1 MLEILATL
9 GRTMGF
15 SFGAGIN
22 LYATVAIL
30 GLAERYGWVDLPEQ
44 FRVFDNDVVIVVAL
58 VLYVVEFVADKI
70 PWVDSIWDAVHTVIR
85 PIGGAVL
92 AVTTFGDASPAVQG
106 LVALLGGALA
116 TGTHLTKA
124 GTRAAA
130 NTSPEPFSNWA
141 LSLGEDVF
149 VIGLSAL
156 ALKYPIAAAFVVI
169 LGVVAMIVFASWIVR
184 AVKRRWGVPRAVP
197 ATDDRALGF
206 RL

>member
-1 MLEILATL
+1 MFEILATL

-15 SFGAGIN
+15 SFAAGIN

-30 GLAERYGWVDLPEQ
+30 GLAKRYGWVDLPEQ
-44 FRVFDNDVVIVVAL
+44 FGVFDNDVVIVVAL
-58 VLYVVEFVADKI
+58 VLYVIEFVADKI
-70 PWVDSIWDAVHTVIR
+70 PWVDSVWDAVHTVIR

-92 AVTTFGDASPAVQG
+92 AVTTFGDASPTVKG
-106 LVALLGGALA
+106 LLALLGGTLA

-141 LSLGEDVF
+141 FSLGEDVF

-156 ALKYPIAAAFVVI
+156 ALTYPIAAAFVVI
-169 LGVVAMIVFASWIVR
+169 LGVVVMIVFAAWIVR
-184 AVKRRWGVPRAVP
+184 AVKRRWGTPPTVP
-197 ATDDRALGF
+197 AT
-206 RL
+206 